1 MKYEQ
6 LAKDIIANV
15 GGKENVSS
23 VVHCVTRLRFKLRD
37 ESKANTE
44 VLKNMDDV
52 VTVMKSGGQYQ
63 VVIGNHV
70 PDVYK
75 AVTTVGGF
83 QGQTPVEEEEG
94 PKGSLLSRFIDMIS
108 SIFTPVL
115 GVLAATG
122 MIKGLNALFVAFGW
136 LDNTSGTYQ
145 ILNATG
151 DALFYFL
158 PIFLGYTAIKKF
170 GGNPFVGMAIGAALV
185 YPTLSTLTAGEPL
198 YTLFSGTMFESPIYV
213 TFLGIPVILMSY
225 SSSVIPIIISAFFAA
240 KVEKWLKT
248 VIPDV
253 IKAFVVPMLTLL
265 IVVPLTFIVIGPVAT
280 WAGSL
285 LGQGTLAIYNVS
297 PLIAGLL
304 LGGFWQVFVIF
315 GLHWGLVPIAFNN
328 LATLGYDTILAT
340 VFAASFAQ
348 TGAVL
353 AILLKTKNQKLKS
366 LSIPAFISGIFGVT
380 EPAIYGIT
388 LPLKKA
394 FIMSCIA
401 AGIGGAIAG
410 ATNVT
415 GYIIGGLGIF
425 GIPSYLS
432 PEGIDLGFYGAII
445 SIVVGFIAGLVLT
458 LLFGGINKEQQAS
471 KETTSAASEVAA
483 TKVQKVQKVQNEEVV
498 SPLNGEVI
506 ALSEVKDAAF
516 SSGAL
521 GHGVA
526 IEPSEG
532 KLVAPVAGTVSAL
545 FPTKHAIGITTDAGA
560 DLLIHIGMDTVQLEG
575 KFFTAHVSQGDYVK
589 PGQLLI
595 EFDMEQIKAAGK
607 PLTTPIVVTNH
618 KEFDLQLVDVK
629 QVKTGAPLFTLD
641 SK

>member
-198 YTLFSGTMFESPIYV
+198 YTLFAGTMFQSPIYV

-280 WAGSL
+280 WAGNL
-285 LGQGTLAIYNVS
+285 LGQGTLAVYNVS

-483 TKVQKVQKVQNEEVV
+483 TKVQNVQNEEVV

-521 GHGVA
+521 GLGVA

-589 PGQLLI
+589 AGQLLI

-618 KEFDLQLVDVK
+618 KEFNLQLADSK

>member
-198 YTLFSGTMFESPIYV
+198 YTLFAGTMFESPIYV

-280 WAGSL
+280 WAGNL
-285 LGQGTLAIYNVS
+285 LGQGTLAVYNVS

-483 TKVQKVQKVQNEEVV
+483 TKVQNVQNEEVV

-521 GHGVA
+521 GLGVA

-589 PGQLLI
+589 AGQLLI

-618 KEFDLQLVDVK
+618 KEFNLQLADSK

>member
-23 VVHCVTRLRFKLRD
+23 VVHCITRLRFKLKD

-83 QGQTPVEEEEG
+83 QGQSPVEAEEEG
-94 PKGSLLSRFIDMIS
+94 PKGSLFSRFIDMIS

-122 MIKGLNALFVAFGW
+122 MIKGLNALFVALGW

-170 GGNPFVGMAIGAALV
+170 GGTPFVGMAIGAALV

-198 YTLFSGTMFESPIYV
+198 YSVFAGTMFESPIFV

-253 IKAFVVPMLTLL
+253 VKTFLVPMVTLL

-280 WAGSL
+280 WAGTL
-285 LGQGTLAIYNVS
+285 LGQATLAIYNVS
-297 PLIAGLL
+297 PLVAGLL

-328 LATLGYDTILAT
+328 VATLGYDTILAT

-353 AILLKTKNQKLKS
+353 AILLKTKNAKLKS

-425 GIPSYLS
+425 GLPSYIS
-432 PEGIDLGFYGAII
+432 PEGIDMSFYGAII
-445 SIVVGFIAGLVLT
+445 SIVVGFVAGLVLT
-458 LLFGGINKEQQAS
+458 LLFGGINKEQKATT
-471 KETTSAASEVAA
+471 ETTTAVNEVAA
-483 TKVQKVQKVQNEEVV
+483 TKVQNEEVV
-498 SPLNGEVI
+498 SPLNGQVI
-506 ALSEVKDAAF
+506 ELSEVKDAAF

-521 GHGVA
+521 GLGVA

-532 KLVAPVAGTVSAL
+532 KLVAPVNGTVSAL
-545 FPTKHAIGITTDAGA
+545 FPTKHAIGITTDSGA

-589 PGQLLI
+589 TGQLLI
-595 EFDMEQIKAAGK
+595 EFDMEQIKNAGK

-618 KEFDLQLVDVK
+618 KEFNVQLPSSK
-629 QVKTGAPLFTLD
+629 EVKTGAPLFTLD
-641 SK
+641 TK

>member
-23 VVHCVTRLRFKLRD
+23 VVHCITRLRFKLKD

-75 AVTTVGGF
+75 AVTAVGGF
-83 QGQTPVEEEEG
+83 QGQTPVEAEEEG
-94 PKGSLLSRFIDMIS
+94 PKGSLFSRFIDMIS

-122 MIKGLNALFVAFGW
+122 MIKGFNALFVALGW
-136 LDNTSGTYQ
+136 LENTSGTYQ
-145 ILNATG
+145 VLNATG

-170 GGNPFVGMAIGAALV
+170 GGTPFVGMAIGAALV

-198 YTLFSGTMFESPIYV
+198 YTVFAGTMFESPIYI

-253 IKAFVVPMLTLL
+253 VKAFVVPLLTLV
-265 IVVPLTFIVIGPVAT
+265 IVVPVTFIVIGPVAT

-285 LGQGTLAIYNVS
+285 LGQATLAIYNVS

-328 LATLGYDTILAT
+328 VATLGYDTILAT

-425 GIPSYLS
+425 GIPSYIS
-432 PEGIDLGFYGAII
+432 PEGIDMSFYGAII

-483 TKVQKVQKVQNEEVV
+483 TKVQKVQNEEVV

-521 GHGVA
+521 GLGVA

-618 KEFDLQLVDVK
+618 KEFDLQLADLK
-629 QVKTGAPLFTLD
+629 QVKMGAPLFTLD

>member
-1 MKYEQ
+1 
-6 LAKDIIANV
+6 
-15 GGKENVSS
+15 
-23 VVHCVTRLRFKLRD
+23 
-37 ESKANTE
+37 
-44 VLKNMDDV
+44 
-52 VTVMKSGGQYQ
+52 
-63 VVIGNHV
+63 
-70 PDVYK
+70 
-75 AVTTVGGF
+75 
-83 QGQTPVEEEEG
+83 
-94 PKGSLLSRFIDMIS
+94 
-108 SIFTPVL
+108 
-115 GVLAATG
+115 
-122 MIKGLNALFVAFGW
+122 
-136 LDNTSGTYQ
+136 
-145 ILNATG
+145 
-151 DALFYFL
+151 
-158 PIFLGYTAIKKF
+158 
-170 GGNPFVGMAIGAALV
+170 
-185 YPTLSTLTAGEPL
+185 
-198 YTLFSGTMFESPIYV
+198 
-213 TFLGIPVILMSY
+213 MSY

-353 AILLKTKNQKLKS
+353 AILLKTKNQKLKT

-415 GYIIGGLGIF
+415 GYIIGGLGVF
-425 GIPSYLS
+425 GIPSYIN
-432 PEGIDLGFYGAII
+432 PAGIDLGFYGAII
-445 SIVVGFIAGLVLT
+445 SIVVAFIAGFVLT
-458 LLFGGINKEQQAS
+458 LLFGGINKQQQAS
-471 KETTSAASEVAA
+471 TETTSAASEVAA
-483 TKVQKVQKVQNEEVV
+483 TKVQNVQNEEVV

-506 ALSEVKDAAF
+506 ALADVKDAAF

-589 PGQLLI
+589 AGQLLI
-595 EFDMEQIKAAGK
+595 EFDMEQIKEAGK

-618 KEFDLQLVDVK
+618 KEFDLQLANEK
-629 QVKTGAPLFTLD
+629 QVKIGAPLFTLD

>member
-23 VVHCVTRLRFKLRD
+23 VVHCITRLRFKLKD

-83 QGQTPVEEEEG
+83 QGQSQVDAEEEG
-94 PKGSLLSRFIDMIS
+94 PKGSLFSRFIDMIS

-122 MIKGLNALFVAFGW
+122 MIKGLNALFVALGW

-170 GGNPFVGMAIGAALV
+170 GGTPFVGMAIGAALV

-198 YTLFSGTMFESPIYV
+198 YTVFAGTMFESPIYV

-253 IKAFVVPMLTLL
+253 VKTFLVPMVTLL

-285 LGQGTLAIYNVS
+285 LGQATLAIYNVS
-297 PLIAGLL
+297 PLVAGLL

-328 LATLGYDTILAT
+328 VATLGYDTILAT

-348 TGAVL
+348 TGVVL
-353 AILLKTKNQKLKS
+353 AILLKTKNTKLKS

-388 LPLKKA
+388 LPLKKP
-394 FIMSCIA
+394 FIISCIA

-425 GIPSYLS
+425 GLPSYIS
-432 PEGIDLGFYGAII
+432 PEGIDMSFYGAII
-445 SIVVGFIAGLVLT
+445 SIVVGFVAGLVLT
-458 LLFGGINKEQQAS
+458 LLFGGINKEQKATT
-471 KETTSAASEVAA
+471 ETTTAVNEVAA
-483 TKVQKVQKVQNEEVV
+483 TKVQNEEVV
-498 SPLNGEVI
+498 SPLNGEVLE
-506 ALSEVKDAAF
+506 LSEVKDAAF

-521 GHGVA
+521 GLGVA

-532 KLVAPVAGTVSAL
+532 KLVAPVNGTVSAL
-545 FPTKHAIGITTDAGA
+545 FPTKHAIGITTDSGA

-589 PGQLLI
+589 TGQLLI
-595 EFDMEQIKAAGK
+595 EFDMEQIKEAGK

-618 KEFDLQLVDVK
+618 KEFDLQISSAK
-629 QVKTGAPLFTLD
+629 EVKTGAPLFTLD
-641 SK
+641 TK

>member
-483 TKVQKVQKVQNEEVV
+483 TKVQKVQNEEVV

>member
-15 GGKENVSS
+15 GGKENVFS

-44 VLKNMDDV
+44 VLKNMDGV

-122 MIKGLNALFVAFGW
+122 MIKGFNALFVAFGW
-136 LDNTSGTYQ
+136 LDSTSGTYQ
-145 ILNATG
+145 VLNATG

-170 GGNPFVGMAIGAALV
+170 GGNPFIGMAIGAALV

-198 YTLFSGTMFESPIYV
+198 YTVFAGTMFQSPIYI

-353 AILLKTKNQKLKS
+353 AILLKTKNQKLKT

-415 GYIIGGLGIF
+415 GYIIGGLGVF
-425 GIPSYLS
+425 GIPSYIN
-432 PEGIDLGFYGAII
+432 PAGIDLGFYGAII
-445 SIVVGFIAGLVLT
+445 SIVVAFIAGFVLT
-458 LLFGGINKEQQAS
+458 LLFGGINKQQQAS
-471 KETTSAASEVAA
+471 TDTTSAASEVAA
-483 TKVQKVQKVQNEEVV
+483 TKVQNEEVV

-589 PGQLLI
+589 AGQLLI
-595 EFDMEQIKAAGK
+595 EFDMEQIKEAGK

-618 KEFDLQLVDVK
+618 KEFDLQLANAK
-629 QVKTGAPLFTLD
+629 QVNIGTPLFTLD
-641 SK
+641 TK

>member
-15 GGKENVSS
+15 GGKENVFS

-44 VLKNMDDV
+44 VLKNMDGV

-122 MIKGLNALFVAFGW
+122 MIKGFNALFVAFGW
-136 LDNTSGTYQ
+136 LDSTSGTYQ
-145 ILNATG
+145 VLNATG

-170 GGNPFVGMAIGAALV
+170 GGNPFIGMAIGAALV

-198 YTLFSGTMFESPIYV
+198 YTVFAGTMFQSPIYI

-353 AILLKTKNQKLKS
+353 AILLKTKNQKLKT

-415 GYIIGGLGIF
+415 GYIIGGLGVF
-425 GIPSYLS
+425 GIPSYIN
-432 PEGIDLGFYGAII
+432 PAGIDLGFYGAII
-445 SIVVGFIAGLVLT
+445 SIVVAFIAGLVLT
-458 LLFGGINKEQQAS
+458 LLFGGINKQQQAS
-471 KETTSAASEVAA
+471 TDTTSAASEVAA
-483 TKVQKVQKVQNEEVV
+483 TKVQNEEVV

-589 PGQLLI
+589 AGQLLI
-595 EFDMEQIKAAGK
+595 EFDMEQIKEAGK

-618 KEFDLQLVDVK
+618 KEFDLQLANAK
-629 QVKTGAPLFTLD
+629 QVNIGAPLFTLD
-641 SK
+641 TK

>member
-23 VVHCVTRLRFKLRD
+23 VVHCITRLRFKLKD

-75 AVTTVGGF
+75 AVTAVGGF
-83 QGQTPVEEEEG
+83 QGQTPVEAEEEG
-94 PKGSLLSRFIDMIS
+94 PKGSLFSRFIDMIS

-122 MIKGLNALFVAFGW
+122 MIKGFNALFVALGW
-136 LDNTSGTYQ
+136 LENTSGTYQ
-145 ILNATG
+145 VLNATG

-170 GGNPFVGMAIGAALV
+170 GGTPFVGMAIGAALV

-198 YTLFSGTMFESPIYV
+198 YTVFAGTMFESPIYI

-253 IKAFVVPMLTLL
+253 VKAFVVPLLTLV
-265 IVVPLTFIVIGPVAT
+265 IVVPVTFIVIGPVAT

-285 LGQGTLAIYNVS
+285 LGQATLAIYNVS

-328 LATLGYDTILAT
+328 VATLGYDTILAT

-425 GIPSYLS
+425 GIPSYIS
-432 PEGIDLGFYGAII
+432 PEGIDMSFYGAII

-483 TKVQKVQKVQNEEVV
+483 TKVQKVQNEEVV

-521 GHGVA
+521 GLGVA

-595 EFDMEQIKAAGK
+595 EFDMEEIKAAGK

-618 KEFDLQLVDVK
+618 KEFDLQLADLK
-629 QVKTGAPLFTLD
+629 QVKMGAPLFTLD

>member
-23 VVHCVTRLRFKLRD
+23 VVHCITRLRFKLKD

-83 QGQTPVEEEEG
+83 QGQSQVKEEEEG
-94 PKGSLLSRFIDMIS
+94 PKGSLFSRFIDMIS

-122 MIKGLNALFVAFGW
+122 MIKGFNALFVAFGL
-136 LDNTSGTYQ
+136 LDSTSGTYQ

-198 YTLFSGTMFESPIYV
+198 YTLFAGTMFESPIFV

-265 IVVPLTFIVIGPVAT
+265 IVVPLTFIAIGPVAT
-280 WAGSL
+280 WAGNL
-285 LGQGTLAIYNVS
+285 LGQGTLAVYNVS

-353 AILLKTKNQKLKS
+353 AILIKTKNQKLKT

-425 GIPSYLS
+425 GIPSYIS
-432 PEGIDLGFYGAII
+432 PEGIDFGFYGAII
-445 SIVVGFIAGLVLT
+445 SIVVGFIAGFVLT

-483 TKVQKVQKVQNEEVV
+483 TKVQNEDVV
-498 SPLNGEVI
+498 SPLNGEVV
-506 ALSEVKDAAF
+506 ALSDVKDAAF

-532 KLVAPVAGTVSAL
+532 KLVAPVNGTVSAL
-545 FPTKHAIGITTDAGA
+545 FPTKHAIGITTDSGA
-560 DLLIHIGMDTVQLEG
+560 DILIHIGMDTVQLEG
-575 KFFTAHVSQGDYVK
+575 KFFSAHVSQGDYVK
-589 PGQLLI
+589 KGQLLI
-595 EFDMEQIKAAGK
+595 EFDMEQIKEAGK

-618 KEFDLQLVDVK
+618 KEFDLQLVDAK